1 MKRVTIVGSG
11 VAGMSA
17 ALRLLE
23 RGFHVRMFE
32 QDSFVGGMLH
42 SYEDDVT
49 GTRREHSYHMF
60 PNYYLNFWTIAE
72 QLGLQNNF
80 TPREAFRFLRG
91 DDLANLPAI
100 FNPGGPQQFLR
111 NLASYAVPPP
121 DLFIYMYSMIDML
134 AEPDST
140 DALLD
145 KYSVNGFLHTKPYMT
160 KTAAQLHQTLWE
172 TVWAI
177 SSYQASLRS
186 YKAFVKYTNRYSVPE
201 LWLLA
206 GNKWEYLMKPWL
218 EKLESFGDRF
228 ELNRLCRL
236 TRVIPDMES
245 NRIAALEFVEPNHSP
260 SVNEE
265 WYPVGEPF
273 EVEVEDDAVIMAVTP
288 GAMSSLVKDEF
299 FDLCPHLGQIKYI
312 KAEPMGA
319 LQLYLNCKIKNLPKD
334 VTDFQGA
341 PYYMTFLDYTQLW
354 PGQHNTFLY
363 VTCSDVIEL
372 LAVPPERRDA
382 DNKLILD
389 LDHPTTAIE
398 YVLIQVMKHLPVDL
412 EDIDLRATAYDMNT
426 GEELF
431 ANMVGSWERRP
442 ETETHVDN
450 LWLAGTYVRNY
461 VDVATIEG
469 GVVTGLQ
476 AAESIRSRYHPR
488 SQPVQILE
496 PEAFPRELFQ
506 ALKVAWAP
514 LAASA
519 KVWSEGNTFMS
530 RFGPA
535 WDEAQKKFVQAAAKA
550 LQPLA
555 GPVPNPPEYLG
566 RLSWETAALDLPEDD
581 PRRVG
586 PLYWN
591 YNRDGTMK
599 AQKQPTGAKPGAQ
612 GFQPPPAPTPA
623 SSVSVKPD
631 DEGRGPPAQ
640 PAPAAGSAPRKTSG
654 AKGGGKS
661 ASRSKAGPNSGAK
674 RGNPKT

>member
-1 MKRVTIVGSG
+1 MKRVTIVGAG
-11 VAGMSA
+11 VAGMTA

-23 RGFHVRMFE
+23 RGFHVRLYE
-32 QDSFVGGMLH
+32 QDDFVGGMLR
-42 SYEDDVT
+42 SYYDEVT
-49 GTRREHSYHMF
+49 TTRREHSYHMF
-60 PNYYLNFWTIAE
+60 PNYYLNFWTIAGE
-72 QLGLQNNF
+72 LGLQNNF

-134 AEPDST
+134 SEAPEDDT
-140 DALLD
+140 LLD
-145 KYSVNGFLHTKPYMT
+145 KYSVNGFLHTRPYIT
-160 KTAAQLHQTLWE
+160 ATAAQLHQTLWE

-206 GNKWEYLMKPWL
+206 GNKWDYLMKPWA

-228 ELNRLCRL
+228 ELHKMHRLAK
-236 TRVIPDMES
+236 VIPDKES
-245 NRIAALEFVEPNHSP
+245 NRIAELLFLEPDKSP
-260 SVNEE
+260 SVNEDWE
-265 WYPVGEPF
+265 PIGEYPP
-273 EVEVEDDAVIMAVTP
+273 VEVYDDAVILSVTP
-288 GAMSSLVKDEF
+288 GAITKLMEGEF
-299 FDLCPHLGQIKYI
+299 FELCPKLGEVRYLKS
-312 KAEPMGA
+312 EPMGA
-319 LQLYLNCKIKNLPKD
+319 LQLYLNCKIKNMPQD

-372 LAVPPERRDA
+372 LSVPPERRDA
-382 DNKLILD
+382 ENNLILD
-389 LDHPTTAIE
+389 FDNPTTAIE
-398 YVLIQVMKHLPVDL
+398 YVLIQVMKHLPVDP
-412 EDIDLRATAYDMNT
+412 EDIDLRKTAYDMNT

-431 ANMVGSWERRP
+431 ANMVGSWDRRP
-442 ETETHVDN
+442 EHETPIDN
-450 LWLAGTYVRNY
+450 LWLAGTYVRNF

-469 GVVTGLQ
+469 AVVTGLQ
-476 AAESIRSRYHPR
+476 AAESIRTRYHR
-488 SQPVQILE
+488 GSAPVQILH
-496 PEAFPRELFQ
+496 PEAFPREVFQ

-519 KVWSEGNTFMS
+519 KVWSEGNKLMS
-530 RFGPA
+530 KFGPGWA
-535 WDEAQKKFVQAAAKA
+535 EAQKKFVQAAANA

-555 GPVPNPPEYLG
+555 GPIPNPPDYLG
-566 RLSWETAALDLPEDD
+566 RLNWEVAALDLPEDD

-591 YNRDGTMK
+591 YTRDGYLK
-599 AQKQPTGAKPGAQ
+599 PADQPKGAQ
-612 GFQPPPAPTPA
+612 PGTKGAQRPVRSTRESSEPP
-623 SSVSVKPD
+623 
-631 DEGRGPPAQ
+631 DEDGRGE
-640 PAPAAGSAPRKTSG
+640 APGPDKT
-654 AKGGGKS
+654 
-661 ASRSKAGPNSGAK
+661 
-674 RGNPKT
+674 